1 MLKTIHL
8 IRNFVFRTIKK
19 YSLIYLLHTEKGFSL
34 ASLLIATGIFMTL
47 AMLWASY
54 LALTVKTYTKLHNEM
69 TVCDAGRFMQGI
81 IEKDV
86 GYESKK
92 IVIRKD
98 LNGSSV
104 IESQTID
111 GNKTITISKEDVR
124 LIKKIKSGN
133 GTGSN
138 ALYINGCNVEEWYV
152 EQIDNKKIKVSF
164 WLKKNNTRRFFSQII
179 HCYNG
184 EVMENA

>member
-1 MLKTIHL
+1 MFKIIHL
-8 IRNFVFRTIKK
+8 IRNYVSQTIKK
-19 YSLIYLLHTEKGFSL
+19 HSLIYLLRIEKGFSL
-34 ASLLIATGIFMTL
+34 CSLLIATGIFMTL
-47 AMLWASY
+47 TMLWASY
-54 LALTVKTYTKLHNEM
+54 LALTVKTCIKLHNEM

-86 GYESKK
+86 SYESKK
-92 IVIRKD
+92 TVIRKD
-98 LNGSSV
+98 INGSSV
-104 IESQTID
+104 IEIRTID

-138 ALYINGCNVEEWYV
+138 ALYINGCNVEEWNV
-152 EQIDNKKIKVSF
+152 RQIDNKKIKVSF
-164 WLKKNNTRRFFSQII
+164 WLEKNDTRIFFSQVI

-184 EVMENA
+184 EVTENA